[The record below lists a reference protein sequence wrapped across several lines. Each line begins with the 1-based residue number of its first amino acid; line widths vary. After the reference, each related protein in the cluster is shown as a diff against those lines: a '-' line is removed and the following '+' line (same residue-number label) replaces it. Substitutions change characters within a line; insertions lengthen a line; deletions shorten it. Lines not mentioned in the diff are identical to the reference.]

1 MHRTGRVNIQTY
13 FMRNVR
19 WNFKFEFYQVFFI
32 FSSWDGLTC
41 LWSLNKSKVAVR
53 RCSTKWC
60 SYKFRIIHIKTHLS
74 ESLFE
79 RSCRLEASKFIKK
92 ATLAQVFAREFF
104 EIFKNTFLTQHL
116 QKTASK
122 GRHFN
127 NSRFRIKP
135 LLLHIRKPIVDIPL
149 CCNNLLEMKLSLP
162 VGEVSFSIQIKIL
175 TLPLQ

>member
-32 FSSWDGLTC
+32 FSSWYGLTC

-53 RCSTKWC
+53 RCSTQWC

-92 ATLAQVFAREFF
+92 AILAQVFPREFF